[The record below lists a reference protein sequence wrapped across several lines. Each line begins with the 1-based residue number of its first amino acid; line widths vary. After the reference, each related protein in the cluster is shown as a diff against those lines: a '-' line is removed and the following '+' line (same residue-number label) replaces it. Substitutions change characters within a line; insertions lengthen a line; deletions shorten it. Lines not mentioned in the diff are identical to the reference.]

1 MKRTVRLLLVLAVT
15 ALLLGLFLWKSDPA
29 VFVSQIR
36 SMDLRWFF
44 LAMLTNV
51 LVLILR
57 TQRWRTII
65 NPTEPP
71 AFYPT
76 LFATGIGFMSSAIL
90 PSGAA
95 NVVRPAL
102 LRRKVGIRFSTA
114 FGTIL
119 IEKVLDLIGI
129 LTLFSIF
136 VISSIVGHRFPPE
149 RTPFLR
155 NAGLVAIPLLV
166 SMVTLL
172 VALYFFHVRV
182 RRTHESIGRIL
193 PARFRDGW
201 MSFFDSFVRSL
212 EIAHHHR
219 QLLEI
224 VLLTVCIWVGLCGQI
239 SLVLLALG
247 HPVPVTAGYF
257 ITGMAIVGMMIPTP
271 GGIGG
276 FHKACQIILTT
287 FYNFDVNSSVA
298 AALIAHFVSTVPV
311 VIVGL
316 LLFLK
321 EGLSLKELKKIA
333 AEKPVEDE
341 EPT

>member
-1 MKRTVRLLLVLAVT
+1 MKRTLRLLLVLAIT
-15 ALLLGLFLWKSDPA
+15 ALLFGLFLWKSDPA
-29 VFVSQIR
+29 IFMKQIR
-36 SMDLRWFF
+36 SMDLRWFA

-51 LVLILR
+51 LVLVLR

-65 NPTEPP
+65 NPEEPP
-71 AFYPT
+71 PFFPT
-76 LFATGIGFMSSAIL
+76 FFATGIGFMSSAIL

-136 VISSIVGHRFPPE
+136 LISSISGHRFPPE

-155 NAGLVAIPLLV
+155 TAGLVAIPLLFA
-166 SMVTLL
+166 MVTL
-172 VALYFFHVRV
+172 VVVVYFFHARV
-182 RRTHESIGRIL
+182 RGVHAWIGGVI
-193 PARFRDGW
+193 PARFRGGW

-212 EIAHHHR
+212 DIAHHHR
-219 QLLEI
+219 QLVEI
-224 VLLTVCIWVGLCGQI
+224 IFLTGCIWLGLCGQI

-276 FHKACQIILTT
+276 FHKATQIILTS

-298 AALIAHFVSTVPV
+298 AALIAHFVGTVPV

-316 LLFLK
+316 LLFLH
-321 EGLSLKELKKIA
+321 EGLSVKELKKIA
-333 AEKPVEDE
+333 AEGGVEE
-341 EPT
+341 